1 MHHVTLMFLST
12 VFTQPGQLNAS
23 PTDAGG
29 LPSPSYIDGIYI
41 FESGGHATHRGLYFV
56 RMCCMGAGLG
66 AVYHKNSS
74 GKTEGGCWSG
84 NYRGDRHVLGGP
96 G

>member
-29 LPSPSYIDGIYI
+29 LPSLSYIDGIYI
-41 FESGGHATHRGLYFV
+41 FESGGRKTPREAYCV
-56 RMCCMGAGLG
+56 RMC
-66 AVYHKNSS
+66 
-74 GKTEGGCWSG
+74 
-84 NYRGDRHVLGGP
+84 
-96 G
+96 